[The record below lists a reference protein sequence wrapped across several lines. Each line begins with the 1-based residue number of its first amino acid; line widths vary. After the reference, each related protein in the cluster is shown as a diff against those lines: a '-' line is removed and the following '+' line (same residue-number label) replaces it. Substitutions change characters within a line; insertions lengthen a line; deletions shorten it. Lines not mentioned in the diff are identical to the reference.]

1 MLMNESILKALI
13 QLFANVVDV
22 DRNGISPYAREVVE
36 AYLENE
42 FSSEQVTIYLKQ
54 FDSYL
59 SLYHPPDIQQQSS
72 DTYNYPISERISE
85 ICSNINNEFEQHQK
99 VWLILQLIEFIGDSR
114 FDSPNKLD
122 FIKSVAVQFNISEF
136 EFNNGKDFILCQDSS
151 CIPWNGQI
159 LLIDGNKDNPIPEIK
174 HLYNEKIRGQVFVL
188 HIASTNT
195 FLVKYFGENDL
206 FLNSRNLKPGRA
218 YIFGAGGVIRNQ
230 RINPIYYSK
239 IASAFIQDMNKAFIT
254 LNAYN
259 IEYKHKGST
268 DGIHPFTFGVHSGQL
283 IGIMGGSGVG
293 KSTLINILNG
303 NLKPADGSIIINGY
317 DLHKDKRDL
326 EGLIGY
332 VPQDDLLI
340 EELTVYQNLY
350 FSACLCFS
358 KFTDSQIRE
367 LVDKTILDFDLLEAR
382 DLKVG
387 DPINKFIS
395 GGQRKRLNIAIELLR
410 EPGILFV
417 DEPTSGLSSMDSER
431 VILMLKKQTFK
442 GKIVFANIHQPSS
455 DIFKLFDKIIVL
467 DHGGRVIYQGNPMGA
482 VVYFKRIAHYLKA
495 EESECLT
502 CGNVNTEQILR
513 IVEARVVNEYGK
525 LTRKRKRSAQD
536 WYELYKKTIESKIVL
551 MNCDAKSPLPQS
563 GFSIPSRKRQMWIF
577 FKRNLFSKMVNKQ
590 FMYISLVAA
599 PLLAIILG
607 FFTKFIGGTVN
618 NPNEYIFSNND
629 NIPSYLFMSVVATL
643 FLGLTISAEDII
655 RDRKVRQRERFLNLS
670 YFSYINSK
678 VLVLIIFSAIQS
690 FLFVIVGNS
699 ILEIQGMLFSHW
711 LILFST
717 AVCANLMGLNISAA
731 LNSVV
736 AIYVMIPLIL
746 VPQLLFSGV
755 IVNYNK
761 LHKTIS
767 NPEVVPFLGDVMLS
781 RWSYEALCVHQFSSN
796 EFEKEFFSY
805 NKELSTSTYYA
816 SFLIP
821 KIQILLDESLK
832 DIILNKRTPHT
843 LHNLKVVQNEVA
855 LLSRDYPIK
864 DLNYP
869 DTSSLNPNGV
879 SLESIHYVKDV
890 LNRLRNH
897 FNALFQRVNQEKD
910 AHYEELAKRLGGD
923 NAVYK
928 LSLKYNNK
936 ALNNLLLNTNELT
949 KVEEVGDRLIRRYNP
964 IYASPTT
971 INGRANLFAPEKRYG
986 SLSIPTFW
994 FNTMAIWFM
1003 SFVFYLFLWFN
1014 ILRMISSYM
1023 ERFKFRRL
1031 ARRIA
1036 RYIPR

>member
-1 MLMNESILKALI
+1 MNESILKALM

-36 AYLENE
+36 NYLENE
-42 FSSEQVTIYLKQ
+42 FSSEQVTLFLKQ

-59 SLYHPPDIQQQSS
+59 SIYHPSLEKEQHS
-72 DTYNYPISERISE
+72 DHSQKYPLSERVLE
-85 ICSNINNEFEQHQK
+85 ICTSINNEFEQHQK
-99 VWLILQLIEFIGDSR
+99 VWLILQLVEFIGDSR

-122 FIKSVAVQFNISEF
+122 FVRTVAVQFNISEY
-136 EFNNGKDFILCQDSS
+136 EFNNGKDFILCEDAS
-151 CIPWNGQI
+151 CIPWNEDI

-174 HLYNEKIRGQVFVL
+174 HLYNERIRGQVYVL

-195 FLVKYFGENDL
+195 YLVKYFGENDL

-239 IASAFIQDMNKAFIT
+239 IAGVFIQDQNKSFIT

-259 IEYKHKGST
+259 IEYKHKGSQ

-283 IGIMGGSGVG
+283 VGIMGGSGVG
-293 KSTLINILNG
+293 KSTLINLLNG
-303 NLKPADGSIIINGY
+303 NLKPAGGSIIINGY
-317 DLHKDKRDL
+317 DLHKEKNSL

-332 VPQDDLLI
+332 VPQDDLLV

-350 FSACLCFS
+350 FSACLSFS
-358 KFTDSQIRE
+358 KFTDAQIRE
-367 LVDKTILDFDLLEAR
+367 LVDKIILDFELLEAR

-467 DHGGRVIYQGNPMGA
+467 DQGGRVVYQGNPMGA
-482 VVYFKRIAHYLKA
+482 VVYFKRIANYLKA

-502 CGNVNTEQILR
+502 CGNINTEQILR

-525 LTRKRKRSAQD
+525 LTRKRKRSAQQ
-536 WYELYKKTIESKIVL
+536 WYELYLKNIESKIVL
-551 MNCDAKSPLPQS
+551 MNCEAKAPLPQNS
-563 GFSIPSRKRQMWIF
+563 FSIPSKKHQMWIF
-577 FKRNLFSKMVNKQ
+577 FKRNLYSKLVNKQ
-590 FMYISLVAA
+590 FIYISLIAA
-599 PLLAIILG
+599 PLLALILG
-607 FFTKFIGGTVN
+607 YFTKYIVGTAN
-618 NPNEYIFSNND
+618 NPNEYLFSNND

-655 RDRKVRQRERFLNLS
+655 RDRKVRQREKFLNLS

-690 FLFVIVGNS
+690 MLFVVVGNS
-699 ILEIQGMLFSHW
+699 ILEIKGMLFSHW

-717 AVCANLMGLNISAA
+717 AVCANLVGLNISAA

-755 IVNYNK
+755 IVSYNK
-761 LHKTIS
+761 LHKRIS
-767 NPEVVPFLGDVMLS
+767 NPEVVPIIGDIMIS
-781 RWSYEALCVHQFSSN
+781 RWSYEALCVYQFTAN
-796 EFEKEFFSY
+796 DFEKEFYSY
-805 NKELSTSTYYA
+805 NKDLSTSTYYA

-821 KIQILLDESLK
+821 KLQVLLDESYK
-832 DIILNKRTPHT
+832 DIVLNKPTPHT
-843 LHNLKVVQNEVA
+843 RHNLRILQNEIS
-855 LLSRDYPIK
+855 LLSRDYPIVNF
-864 DLNYP
+864 NYP
-869 DTSSLNPNGV
+869 DTSTLNPGKI
-879 SLESIHYVKDV
+879 SLTSIENAKEA
-890 LNRLRNH
+890 LSQLKNN
-897 FNALFQRVNQEKD
+897 FNASFQRVNKMKD
-910 AHYEELAKRLGGD
+910 AHYKELSQRFGGE
-923 NAVYK
+923 NAIYQ
-928 LSLKYNNK
+928 LSMQYSNK
-936 ALNNLLLNTNELT
+936 ALGNLLLNSGELV
-949 KVEEVGDRLIRRYNP
+949 KVEEVGNRLIRRYNP
-964 IYASPTT
+964 VYATPTS
-971 INGRANLFAPEKRYG
+971 INGRAHLFAPEKRIG
-986 SLSIPTFW
+986 NITIPTFW
-994 FNTMAIWFM
+994 FNTIAIWIM

-1014 ILRMISSYM
+1014 ILRMVSSYM

>member
-1 MLMNESILKALI
+1 MNESILKALM
-13 QLFANVVDV
+13 QLFAFVVDV
-22 DRNGISPYAREVVE
+22 DRNGISPHAREVVE

-42 FSSEQVTIYLKQ
+42 FSSEQVTLYLKQ
-54 FDSYL
+54 FDSYV
-59 SLYHPPDIQQQSS
+59 SLYHPKETQQQQAN
-72 DTYNYPISERISE
+72 DNYKYPISDRIAE
-85 ICSNINNEFEQHQK
+85 ISSIINKEFEQHQK
-99 VWLILQLIEFIGDSR
+99 VWLILQLVEFIGDSR
-114 FDSPNKLD
+114 IDNPNKLE
-122 FIKSVAVQFNISEF
+122 FVKAVAAKFNISEF
-136 EFNNGKDFILCQDSS
+136 EFNNGKDFILCTDSS
-151 CIPWNGQI
+151 CVPWNDQI
-159 LLIDGNKDNPIPEIK
+159 LLIDGNKDNPIPAIK
-174 HLYNEKIRGQVFVL
+174 HLYNDRIRGQVYVL
-188 HIASTNT
+188 RIASTNT
-195 FLVKYFGENDL
+195 YLVKYFGENDL

-218 YIFGAGGVIRNQ
+218 YIFGVGSVIRNQ

-239 IASAFIQDMNKAFIT
+239 IASAFIQDLNKSFIT

-259 IEYKHKGST
+259 IEYKHKGSS
-268 DGIHPFTFGVHSGQL
+268 DGIHPFSFGVHSGQL
-283 IGIMGGSGVG
+283 VGIMGGSGVG
-293 KSTLINILNG
+293 KSTLLNLLNG
-303 NLKPADGSIIINGY
+303 NLKPLNGSIIINGY
-317 DLHKDKRDL
+317 DLHKEKEAL
-326 EGLIGY
+326 KGLIGY
-332 VPQDDLLI
+332 VPQDDLLV

-358 KFTDSQIRE
+358 KFTDAQIRE
-367 LVDKTILDFDLLEAR
+367 LVDKTILDFELLEAK

-395 GGQRKRLNIAIELLR
+395 GGQRKRLNMAIELLR

-455 DIFKLFDKIIVL
+455 DIFKLFDKIIVM

-482 VVYFKRIAHYLKA
+482 VVYFKQIARYLKA

-536 WYELYKKTIESKIVL
+536 WYELYKKNIESKIVL
-551 MNCDAKSPLPQS
+551 TNCDGKAPLPPS
-563 GFSIPSRKRQMWIF
+563 SFSIPSHRRQMWIF
-577 FKRNLFSKMVNKQ
+577 FKRNLFSKLVNKQ
-590 FMYISLVAA
+590 FIYISLVAA
-599 PLLAIILG
+599 PFLALILG
-607 FFTKFIGGTVN
+607 YFTKYVGGTLN

-655 RDRKVRQRERFLNLS
+655 RDRKVRQREKFLNLS

-690 FLFVIVGNS
+690 LLFVLVGNS
-699 ILEIQGMLFSHW
+699 ILEIKGMLFSYW

-717 AVCANLMGLNISAA
+717 AVCANLIGLNISAA

-767 NPEVVPFLGDVMLS
+767 NPEYVPIIGDIMVS
-781 RWSYEALCVHQFSSN
+781 RWSYEALCVHQFTANS
-796 EFEKEFFSY
+796 FEKEFFEY
-805 NKELSTSTYYA
+805 DKELSNSTYYA

-821 KIQILLDESLK
+821 KLQIFLDESLK
-832 DIILNKRTPHT
+832 DITLNKQTPHT
-843 LHNLKVVQNEVA
+843 NHNLRVVQSEIE
-855 LLSRDYPIK
+855 LLKRDYPIK
-864 DLNYP
+864 NLAYP
-869 DTSSLNPNGV
+869 DTSLLNPSRV
-879 SLESIHYVKDV
+879 TTESINSTKELLSKVRTFFT
-890 LNRLRNH
+890 NS
-897 FNALFQRVNQEKD
+897 FQNVSEKKD
-910 AHYEELAKRLGGD
+910 AHYNELSRKLGSD
-923 NAVYK
+923 NAVYQ
-928 LSLKYNNK
+928 LSLKYSNK
-936 ALNNLLLNTNELT
+936 SLENLLLNTNEIN
-949 KVEEVGDRLIRRYNP
+949 KVEEIGDRLIRRYNP
-964 IYASPTT
+964 VFATPIA
-971 INGRANLFAPEKRYG
+971 INGRAQLFAPEKRIG

-994 FNTMAIWFM
+994 FNTVTIWLM

-1014 ILRMISSYM
+1014 LLRMISRYM

-1031 ARRIA
+1031 AKRIA

>member
-1 MLMNESILKALI
+1 MNESILKALM

-42 FSSEQVTIYLKQ
+42 FSSEQVIVFLKQ

-59 SLYHPPDIQQQSS
+59 SLYHPSLPTDHHSEHP
-72 DTYNYPISERISE
+72 NRYPLSERVLE
-85 ICSNINNEFEQHQK
+85 ICTSINHEFEQHQK
-99 VWLILQLIEFIGDSR
+99 VWLILQLVEFIGDSR

-122 FIKSVAVQFNISEF
+122 FVKTVAVQFNISEY
-136 EFNNGKDFILCQDSS
+136 EFNNGKDFILCEDAS
-151 CIPWNGQI
+151 CIPWNEDI
-159 LLIDGNKDNPIPEIK
+159 LLIDSNKDNPIPEIK
-174 HLYNEKIRGQVFVL
+174 HLYNERIRGQVYVL

-195 FLVKYFGENDL
+195 YLVKYFGENDL

-230 RINPIYYSK
+230 RISPIYYSK
-239 IASAFIQDMNKAFIT
+239 IAGVFIQDQSKSFIT

-259 IEYKHKGST
+259 IEYKHKGSS

-283 IGIMGGSGVG
+283 VGIMGGSGVG
-293 KSTLINILNG
+293 KSTLINLLNG
-303 NLKPADGSIIINGY
+303 NLKPVSGSIIVNGY
-317 DLHKDKRDL
+317 DLHKDKNEL
-326 EGLIGY
+326 KGLIGY
-332 VPQDDLLI
+332 VPQDDLLV

-358 KFTDSQIRE
+358 KFSDAQIRD
-367 LVDKTILDFDLLEAR
+367 LVDKIILDFELLEAR

-395 GGQRKRLNIAIELLR
+395 GGQRKRLNIAIELIR

-467 DHGGRVIYQGNPMGA
+467 DQGGRVVYQGNPMGA
-482 VVYFKRIAHYLKA
+482 VIYFKRIAHYLKA

-502 CGNVNTEQILR
+502 CGNINTEQILR

-536 WYELYKKTIESKIVL
+536 WYELYKKNIESKIVL
-551 MNCDAKSPLPQS
+551 MNCEDKSPLPPNS
-563 GFSIPSRKRQMWIF
+563 LSIPSKKRQMWIF

-590 FMYISLVAA
+590 FMYISLIAA

-607 FFTKFIGGTVN
+607 YFTKYVVGTAN
-618 NPNEYIFSNND
+618 NPSEYIFNNND

-655 RDRKVRQRERFLNLS
+655 RDRKVRQREKFLSLS

-690 FLFVIVGNS
+690 FLFVVVGNS
-699 ILEIQGMLFSHW
+699 ILEIKGMLLSHW

-717 AVCANLMGLNISAA
+717 AVCANLVGLNISAA

-755 IVNYNK
+755 IVSYNK
-761 LHKTIS
+761 LHKKIS
-767 NPEVVPFLGDVMLS
+767 NPEVVPVIGDVMIS
-781 RWSYEALCVHQFSSN
+781 RWSYEALCVYQFTAN
-796 EFEKEFFSY
+796 DFEKEFYSY
-805 NKELSTSTYYA
+805 NKDLSTSTYYA

-821 KIQILLDESLK
+821 KLHVLLDESYK
-832 DIILNKRTPHT
+832 DIVLNRQTAHT
-843 LHNLKVVQNEVA
+843 KHNLKILQNEIA
-855 LLSRDYPIK
+855 LLSRDYPII
-864 DLNYP
+864 DFNYP
-869 DTSSLNPNGV
+869 DTSTLSPNKVTLVGIENAKEALNQLKN
-879 SLESIHYVKDV
+879 
-890 LNRLRNH
+890 N
-897 FNALFQRVNQEKD
+897 FNASFQRVSKMKN
-910 AHYEELAKRLGGD
+910 AHYKELSNRLGGD
-923 NAVYK
+923 NAIYQ
-928 LSLKYNNK
+928 LSMQYSNK
-936 ALNNLLLNTNELT
+936 ALADLLLNSSELT
-949 KVEEVGDRLIRRYNP
+949 KVEEVGSRLIRRYNP

-971 INGRANLFAPEKRYG
+971 INGRAPLFAPEKRVG
-986 SLSIPTFW
+986 NIIIPTFW
-994 FNTMAIWFM
+994 FNIMAIWFM

>member
-1 MLMNESILKALI
+1 MNESILKALM
-13 QLFANVVDV
+13 QLFAIVVDV

-36 AYLENE
+36 TYLENE
-42 FSSEQVTIYLKQ
+42 FSSEQVSIYLKQ
-54 FDSYL
+54 FDNYIL
-59 SLYHPPDIQQQSS
+59 LYHPKGIPQQQT
-72 DTYNYPISERISE
+72 DDGYKYPISERVSE
-85 ICSNINNEFEQHQK
+85 ICSIINKEFEQHQK

-114 FDSPNKLD
+114 IDSPNKLD
-122 FIKSVAVQFNISEF
+122 FIKTVAAQFNISEF
-136 EFNNGKDFILCQDSS
+136 EFNNGKDFILCQEQS
-151 CIPWNGQI
+151 CVPWNDQI
-159 LLIDGNKDNPIPEIK
+159 LLIDSNKDNPIPSIK
-174 HLYNEKIRGQVFVL
+174 HLFNERIRGQVYVL
-188 HIASTNT
+188 RIASTNT

-206 FLNSRNLKPGRA
+206 FLNSRNLKPARA
-218 YIFGAGGVIRNQ
+218 YIFGVGAVIRNQ

-239 IASAFIQDMNKAFIT
+239 IASAFIQDLNKSFIT

-259 IEYKHKGST
+259 IEYKHKASL
-268 DGIHPFTFGVHSGQL
+268 DGVHPFSFGVHSGQL

-293 KSTLINILNG
+293 KSTLLNLLNG
-303 NLKPADGSIIINGY
+303 NLKPVGGSIVINGY
-317 DLHKDKRDL
+317 DLHKEKEAL
-326 EGLIGY
+326 KGLIGY
-332 VPQDDLLI
+332 VPQDDLLV

-350 FSACLCFS
+350 FSACLSFS
-358 KFTDSQIRE
+358 KFTDAEIRN
-367 LVDKTILDFDLLEAR
+367 LVDKTILDFELLEAK

-395 GGQRKRLNIAIELLR
+395 GGQRKRLNMAIELLR

-455 DIFKLFDKIIVL
+455 DIFKLFDKIIVM
-467 DHGGRVIYQGNPMGA
+467 DQGGRVIYQGNPMGA
-482 VVYFKRIAHYLKA
+482 VVYFKGIAHYLKA

-536 WYELYKKTIESKIVL
+536 WYELYKKNIESKITL
-551 MNCDAKSPLPQS
+551 LNCDGKAPLPKS
-563 GFSIPSRKRQMWIF
+563 SFSIPSHKKQMWIF
-577 FKRNLFSKMVNKQ
+577 FKRNLYSKLVNKQ

-599 PLLAIILG
+599 PFLAAILG
-607 FFTKFIGGTVN
+607 YFTKYIGGTLN
-618 NPNEYIFSNND
+618 NPNEYVFSNND

-690 FLFVIVGNS
+690 LLFVLVGNS
-699 ILEIQGMLFSHW
+699 ILEIKGMIFSHW

-717 AVCANLMGLNISAA
+717 AVCANLIGLNISAA

-755 IVNYNK
+755 IVSYSK
-761 LHKTIS
+761 LHKNIS
-767 NPEVVPFLGDVMLS
+767 NPEYVPFVGDIMLS
-781 RWSYEALCVHQFSSN
+781 RWSYEALCVYQYTANGFER
-796 EFEKEFFSY
+796 EFYSFD
-805 NKELSTSTYYA
+805 KELSTDTYYA

-821 KIQILLDESLK
+821 KLQILLDESLK
-832 DIILNKRTPHT
+832 DIILNKQTPHT
-843 LHNLKVVQNEVA
+843 NHNLKIVQNEIS
-855 LLSRDYPIK
+855 LISRDYPIK
-864 DLNYP
+864 NITYP
-869 DTSSLNPNGV
+869 DTSILNPYRVRVEDINQTKNLL
-879 SLESIHYVKDV
+879 SQ
-890 LNRLRNH
+890 LRSY
-897 FNALFQRVNQEKD
+897 FTSSFQVANERKN
-910 AHYEELAKRLGGD
+910 AHYEELSHKLGGD
-923 NAVYK
+923 NAIYQ
-928 LSLKYNNK
+928 LSLKNNNK
-936 ALNNLLLNTNELT
+936 ALNSLVLNSNEINS
-949 KVEEVGDRLIRRYNP
+949 VEEVGYRLIRRYNP
-964 IYASPTT
+964 VYASPTA
-971 INGRANLFAPEKRYG
+971 INGRAHLFAPEKRLG
-986 SLSIPTFW
+986 SLFIPTFW

-1003 SFVFYLFLWFN
+1003 SFVFYLVLWFN
-1014 ILRMISSYM
+1014 LLRMVSSYM

>member
-1 MLMNESILKALI
+1 MNESILKALM

-36 AYLENE
+36 NYLENE
-42 FSSEQVTIYLKQ
+42 FSSEQVTIFLKQ

-59 SLYHPPDIQQQSS
+59 SLYHPSLSTGQHSE
-72 DTYNYPISERISE
+72 DTHKYPLSERVLE
-85 ICSNINNEFEQHQK
+85 ICTSINHEFEQHQK
-99 VWLILQLIEFIGDSR
+99 VWLILQLVEFIGDSR
-114 FDSPNKLD
+114 FDSPNKLN
-122 FIKSVAVQFNISEF
+122 FVKNVAAQFNISEY
-136 EFNNGKDFILCQDSS
+136 EFNNGKDFILCQDAS
-151 CIPWNGQI
+151 CIPWNESI

-174 HLYNEKIRGQVFVL
+174 HLYNERIRGQVYVL

-195 FLVKYFGENDL
+195 YLVKYFGENDL

-239 IASAFIQDMNKAFIT
+239 IAGVFIQDQNKSFIT
-254 LNAYN
+254 LNAFN
-259 IEYKHKGST
+259 IEYKHKGSQ

-283 IGIMGGSGVG
+283 VGIMGGSGVG
-293 KSTLINILNG
+293 KSTLINLLNG
-303 NLKPADGSIIINGY
+303 NLKPAGGSIFINGY
-317 DLHKDKRDL
+317 DLHKEKEAL

-332 VPQDDLLI
+332 VPQDDLLV

-350 FSACLCFS
+350 FSACLSFS
-358 KFTDSQIRE
+358 KFTDAQIRE
-367 LVDKTILDFDLLEAR
+367 LVDKIILDFELLEAR

-467 DHGGRVIYQGNPMGA
+467 DQGGRVVYQGNPMGA
-482 VVYFKRIAHYLKA
+482 VVYFKRIANFLKA

-502 CGNVNTEQILR
+502 CGNINTEQILR

-525 LTRKRKRSAQD
+525 LTRKRKRSAQQ
-536 WYELYKKTIESKIVL
+536 WYELYKKNIESKIVL
-551 MNCDAKSPLPQS
+551 MNCQAKAPLPQNS
-563 GFSIPSRKRQMWIF
+563 FSIPSKKRQMWIF
-577 FKRNLFSKMVNKQ
+577 FKRNLLSKLVNKQ
-590 FMYISLVAA
+590 FIYISLIAA
-599 PLLAIILG
+599 PLLALILG
-607 FFTKFIGGTVN
+607 YFTKYVVGTAN

-629 NIPSYLFMSVVATL
+629 NIPSYLFMSVVASL
-643 FLGLTISAEDII
+643 FLGMTISAEDII
-655 RDRKVRQRERFLNLS
+655 RDRKVRQREKFLNLS

-690 FLFVIVGNS
+690 FLFVAVGNS
-699 ILEIQGMLFSHW
+699 ILEIKGMLFSHW

-717 AVCANLMGLNISAA
+717 AVCANLVGLNISAA

-761 LHKTIS
+761 LHKRIS
-767 NPEVVPFLGDVMLS
+767 NQEVVPVIGDVMIS
-781 RWSYEALCVHQFSSN
+781 RWSYEALCVYQFTSN
-796 EFEKEFFSY
+796 DFEKEFYSY
-805 NKELSTSTYYA
+805 NKDLSTSTYYA

-821 KIQILLDESLK
+821 KLQVYLDETVK
-832 DIILNKRTPHT
+832 DIVLNRRTPHT
-843 LHNLKVVQNEVA
+843 IHNLRIVQNEIA
-855 LLSRDYPIK
+855 LLKRDYPIRN
-864 DLNYP
+864 LNYP
-869 DTSSLNPNGV
+869 DTSSLNPYKVTLSGIDTAK
-879 SLESIHYVKDV
+879 SV
-890 LNRLRNH
+890 LNRLKDN
-897 FNALFQRVNQEKD
+897 FNAAFQRVSKD
-910 AHYEELAKRLGGD
+910 KDTHYDDLANKLGGD
-923 NAVYK
+923 NAIYQLSIVY
-928 LSLKYNNK
+928 SNK
-936 ALNNLLLNTNELT
+936 ALSNLVLNSGELS
-949 KVEEVGDRLIRRYNP
+949 KVEEVGNRLIRRYNP
-964 IYASPTT
+964 IYATPTS
-971 INGRANLFAPEKRYG
+971 INGRAHLFAPEKRLG
-986 SLSIPTFW
+986 TLSVPTYW
-994 FNTMAIWFM
+994 FNTIAIWFM
-1003 SFVFYLFLWFN
+1003 SLIFYLFLWFN

-1031 ARRIA
+1031 ARRIS